1 MPLHDHG
8 TPPAATLPHAEDLFL
23 HAAGQRLAATRID
36 APDGA
41 PPDVVHLHG
50 FGTTASRHA
59 VRYLL
64 DDLAGHGHSSLTFEF
79 SGNGESTGELEQ
91 TTLRQRRNESLA
103 AARLLAEDRRP
114 VLIGTSMGAHLA
126 AWTVPDLRPRALALF
141 CPAAYPDSEA
151 DVRFGQERA
160 RPGPYA
166 DSPAFAGI
174 REFDGDLLIVAG
186 DHDQVVPGS
195 VIDAYLAHSVKARSR
210 RLIRLDC
217 DHFIHRRLPDRA
229 ERRREVLGALRAL
242 VTDSLR

>member
-1 MPLHDHG
+1 MSVHDHG
-8 TPPAATLPHAEDLFL
+8 TPAATLPPAEDLFL
-23 HAAGQRLAATRID
+23 HAAGQRLAATRVH

-41 PPDVVHLHG
+41 APDVVHLHG

-64 DDLAGHGHSSLTFEF
+64 DDLAAHGHSSLTFEY
-79 SGNGESTGELEQ
+79 SGNGESTGELERA
-91 TTLRQRRNESLA
+91 TLRQRRNESLA
-103 AARLLAEDRRP
+103 AARLLDEDRRP
-114 VLIGTSMGAHLA
+114 VLVGTSMGAHLA

-160 RPGPYA
+160 KPGPYA

-174 REFDGDLLIVAG
+174 REFDGDLLIVAAE
-186 DHDQVVPGS
+186 HDQVVPGS
-195 VIDAYLAHSVKARSR
+195 VIDAYFSHAVQARSR
-210 RLIRLDC
+210 RLIRLGC
-217 DHFIHRRLPDRA
+217 DHFIHRWLPAQA
-229 ERRREVLGALRAL
+229 EQRREVLGALRAL

>member
-1 MPLHDHG
+1 MSVHDP
-8 TPPAATLPHAEDLFL
+8 TAPATAALPPAEDLFL
-23 HAAGQRLAATRID
+23 HAAGQRLAATRVHT
-36 APDGA
+36 PDGA
-41 PPDVVHLHG
+41 APDVVHLHG

-64 DDLAGHGHSSLTFEF
+64 DDLAAHGHSSLTFEY
-79 SGNGESTGELEQ
+79 SGNGESTGELER

-103 AARLLAEDRRP
+103 AARLLDEDRRP
-114 VLIGTSMGAHLA
+114 VLLGTSMGAHLA

-160 RPGPYA
+160 KPGAYA

-174 REFDGDLLIVAG
+174 REFDGDLLVVAAG
-186 DHDQVVPGS
+186 HDQVVPGS
-195 VIDAYLAHSVKARSR
+195 VIDAYLSHAVAARSR

-217 DHFIHRRLPDRA
+217 DHFVHRWLPAQA
-229 ERRREVLGALRAL
+229 EQRREVLGALRAL